1 MAQFS
6 ISKYIFKFRK
16 KLNKK
21 RLHKQFLNVQKW
33 QSEMY
38 NDKADNDIH

>member
-1 MAQFS
+1 MLNNIVSF
-6 ISKYIFKFRK
+6 FKK

-38 NDKADNDIH
+38 DNDKDDDEDIH